1 MTTESTLSWGASS
14 LVLLSMDISV
24 LIFDGTL
31 WKQALCS
38 RPALFIKKS
47 RCDLLDLF
55 IDF

>member
-1 MTTESTLSWGASS
+1 MTTESTLSWGESS
-14 LVLLSMDISV
+14 LMLLYKDISV
-24 LIFDGTL
+24 LIFNGTL

-47 RCDLLDLF
+47 RCDLLD